1 MKWPAPSE
9 FGLTWPIPAGTF
21 MVIGLGLKQERLK
34 RAPDSALAIDACL
47 VIELANQGRKF
58 TRHGEEGALRPY
70 CRLMVGLAVLQEPP
84 YALTHHWMQC
94 GQTHAHE

>member
-1 MKWPAPSE
+1 
-9 FGLTWPIPAGTF
+9 
-21 MVIGLGLKQERLK
+21 MVIGLGRKQERLK

-58 TRHGEEGALRPY
+58 TKHGEEGALRPY

-94 GQTHAHE
+94 GQNMLTNTDSRINMKTHTTKALSPI